1 MSVSLA
7 SANFAAGF
15 TGLTSGLGNFF
26 IGEGEGTVRIDYDV
40 NKDSLSDLIDR
51 VNSSEANIDMYYDP
65 VSDRFVLKNKNS
77 GSIGMVLHESPSWDT
92 LSSANVGA
100 GNILALMGLAAPT
113 SITDDYDSTA
123 VYDRGDY
130 VRLTVGSETTY
141 WQSDVDSPIDFPAVA
156 SNEWRQVIQGVG
168 RSLEEELGANSIVEV
183 NGGEKI
189 YSTETSFSDTEH
201 GYEGISFDVSNV
213 SIGGSVR
220 FSVSKDTSAAKK
232 AIDKFVEEFND
243 AQDYIK
249 SLVSVTND
257 GENVTAGRFS
267 SNLK

>member
-1 MSVSLA
+1 MTVS
-7 SANFAAGF
+7 F
-15 TGLTSGLGNFF
+15 
-26 IGEGEGTVRIDYDV
+26 
-40 NKDSLSDLIDR
+40 
-51 VNSSEANIDMYYDP
+51 
-65 VSDRFVLKNKNS
+65 LKNKNS

-183 NGGEKI
+183 NGVKKFTARKLLSVIPNMGMKGFHSMSQMFPLGE
-189 YSTETSFSDTEH
+189 
-201 GYEGISFDVSNV
+201 
-213 SIGGSVR
+213 
-220 FSVSKDTSAAKK
+220 A
-232 AIDKFVEEFND
+232 
-243 AQDYIK
+243 
-249 SLVSVTND
+249 
-257 GENVTAGRFS
+257 
-267 SNLK
+267 